1 MTGMKFGKVQ
11 LKIMNV
17 LWQKKRSTAVE
28 ITTEINKTGYYIAH
42 STVQTHMRA
51 LEKKGA
57 VGHDMDDRTFIFYP
71 LVDTDN
77 VARHAVSDMVDTIF
91 SGSAEALV
99 SYIIRNRYLSPN
111 ERKKIQILLEKPVRD
126 STGNTS
132 A

>member
-91 SGSAEALV
+91 RDRRRLWSLILSGTG
-99 SYIIRNRYLSPN
+99 ICHPTNGKRFRFCWKNRFVTVPGTLQP
-111 ERKKIQILLEKPVRD
+111 
-126 STGNTS
+126 
-132 A
+132 